1 MKFAYEDL
9 HHKQFE
15 ELVVLIC
22 RKLFGISV
30 QNFSD
35 GADGG
40 RDSRFSGAAEIYP
53 SKTNPWTGK
62 TVIQAKHTN
71 GHNKSFSDTDFFSKE
86 SESCIIAGEIPKI
99 KKLKLK
105 SELDFY
111 ILFSNR
117 RLTANA
123 EETIRKEIAEK
134 CGLPD
139 ASIGVIGVETIESYL
154 KSFSDIATQVKL
166 DPVDSP
172 LIISPNDLSEVI
184 EYIKANIDLSQEAVD
199 KAPIPR
205 TPYDKKNQINKMTT
219 EYAKEQRKRYLKHT
233 DQVKKFLSAPENI
246 EIMNKYSMVAEEFNL
261 KILSKRKDYQSFDE
275 VMEYIFDLLVNR
287 DELLRGNKRLT
298 RIVLFYMY
306 WNCDVGLND
315 ETA

>member
-40 RDSRFSGAAEIYP
+40 RDSRFSGTAENYP
-53 SKTNPWTGK
+53 SKSNPWNGK
-62 TVIQAKHTN
+62 IVIQAKHTN
-71 GHNKSFSDTDFFSKE
+71 GYNKSFSDTDFFSKG
-86 SESCIIAGEIPKI
+86 SESCVVADEIPKI
-99 KKLKLK
+99 NNLK
-105 SELDFY
+105 SKAELDFY

-123 EETIRKEIAEK
+123 EETIRNEIAEK

-139 ASIGVIGVETIESYL
+139 TSIGVIGVETIESYL
-154 KSFSDIATQVKL
+154 KSFLDLAAQVKL

-199 KAPIPR
+199 KAPTPR

-246 EIMNKYSMVAEEFNL
+246 EIMNKYSVVAEEFNL

-275 VMEYIFDLLVNR
+275 VMEYVFDLLVNR